1 MDKNLFT
8 QMRIETDRLTIRP
21 VTMSDLD
28 SFHRIV
34 SQEEVMKFLP
44 EDVMSREEL
53 EGILTWLID
62 CYEKNTPEKI
72 IKFTVAIVLR
82 SVDELVGWCGLG
94 PVDFDESKIEIYYG
108 MSKEHWDK
116 GYATEALRQML
127 AFGFRNLDLERIV
140 ALVDPEN
147 VASIRVLEKIGLVY
161 RKTLAKLH
169 PSFEFY
175 EGSLYYDLY
184 AEEYRKLVREDQ
196 PSA

>member
-1 MDKNLFT
+1 MDRNLFL

-21 VTMSDLD
+21 FKMSDLD
-28 SFHRIV
+28 AFHRIV
-34 SQEEVMKFLP
+34 SQEEVMEFLP

-53 EGILTWLID
+53 EEILTWLID
-62 CYEKNTPEKI
+62 CYERNTPEKI

-82 SVDELVGWCGLG
+82 STDELVGWCGLG

-108 MSKEHWDK
+108 MAKEHWGK

-127 AFGFRNLDLERIV
+127 AFGFRNLDQERIV

-147 VASIRVLEKIGLVY
+147 VASVRVLEKIGLVY
-161 RKTLAKLH
+161 RKTLEKLH

-175 EGSLYYDLY
+175 EGSLYYDLF
-184 AEEYRKLVREDQ
+184 ADEYRAISQQDR
-196 PSA
+196 PS